1 MENQNPEEK
10 KDYQYVYF
18 IENHLHS
25 EPATIDFSQ
34 KYVETGELEPAEQ
47 KLYEHDQNFRY
58 TIYRFKLF
66 NSKIEPKKKK
76 TLEIII
82 QLEDKDE
89 KKFESRIYINDFSRD
104 IFIYGFRFDKSKE
117 WINVIEPP
125 IFFPF
130 NLTEEFEIY
139 INYIRKVLKKNKILK
154 KMRILFFHLKN
165 Y

>member
-76 TLEIII
+76 L
-82 QLEDKDE
+82 
-89 KKFESRIYINDFSRD
+89 
-104 IFIYGFRFDKSKE
+104 
-117 WINVIEPP
+117 
-125 IFFPF
+125 
-130 NLTEEFEIY
+130 
-139 INYIRKVLKKNKILK
+139 
-154 KMRILFFHLKN
+154 
-165 Y
+165 